1 MTPTLATDRLT
12 LRHLTKATPEQVR
25 WLNDPEVMRY
35 SEQRHQ
41 HHTQY
46 SQMTYLNSFKE
57 GSHIWAILRIDSK
70 KHIGNIT
77 ATYDAP
83 NRLADVGI
91 LIGEATHWGAG
102 YGGEAWNAVCNWLLD
117 KDGGNVRKL
126 EAGCMRANEA
136 MMKIIAKSNFQH
148 EGDRANHF
156 LLGGNPV
163 SAALFGR
170 FR

>member
-1 MTPTLATDRLT
+1 MTPTLTTERLS
-12 LRHLTKATPEQVR
+12 LRHLAKATPDQVR
-25 WLNDPEVMRY
+25 WLNDPEIMRY

-46 SQMTYLNSFKE
+46 SQLNYINSYRD
-57 GSHIWAILRIDSK
+57 GSHIWAIIRIDTK
-70 KHIGNIT
+70 KHIGNLT

-83 NRLADVGI
+83 NRVADVGI
-91 LIGEATHWGAG
+91 MIGDAGCWGAG
-102 YGGEAWNAVCNWLLD
+102 YGSEAWNIVCNWLLD
-117 KDGGNVRKL
+117 KDGANIRKL

-136 MMKIIAKSNFQH
+136 MMKIIQKSGFKH
-148 EGDRANHF
+148 EGERLNHF

-170 FR
+170 FK